1 MSVKG
6 EAAVGFGIIVK
17 GDDVDAISRVV
28 ALGDDFEAESIEG
41 IPGAAGY
48 EHIMIEAAGSMLFG
62 YDKND
67 LVIVTKDTYR
77 EFDIM
82 SSGFA
87 GAFRIDENG
96 VSEAGVN
103 ELRDFCAKVSLDA
116 TPSWVAWNAAF

>member
-6 EAAVGFGIIVK
+6 TAAVGFGIIIK
-17 GDDVDAISRVV
+17 GNDVDAVGRVIE
-28 ALGDDFEAESIEG
+28 LGDEFEADSIEA
-41 IPGAAGY
+41 IPDAAGFQ
-48 EHIMIEAAGSMLFG
+48 HLMIEAAGSLLFG

-67 LVIVTKDTYR
+67 LVIVVKDTYR

-96 VSEAGVN
+96 VSEEGIN
-103 ELRDFCAKVSLDA
+103 ELREFCAKTGLETA
-116 TPSWVAWNAAF
+116 AFWMAWNAAS

>member
-17 GDDVDAISRVV
+17 GDDVDAIDRVIG
-28 ALGDDFEAESIEG
+28 LGDDFEAESIED
-41 IPGAAGY
+41 IPGAAGFQ
-48 EHIMIEAAGSMLFG
+48 HIMIAAAGSLLFG

-67 LVIVTKDTYR
+67 LVIVVKDTYR

-96 VSEAGVN
+96 VSDEGIN
-103 ELRDFCAKVSLDA
+103 ELRDFCAKVSLEP
-116 TPSWVAWNAAF
+116 TPSWVAWNSAI

>member
-17 GDDVDAISRVV
+17 GNNVDAIDRVI

-41 IPGAAGY
+41 IPGAAGFQ
-48 EHIMIEAAGSMLFG
+48 HIIIEAAGSMLFG

-67 LVIVTKDTYR
+67 LVVVVKDTYR
-77 EFDIM
+77 EFNIM

-96 VSEAGVN
+96 VSDEGVN
-103 ELRDFCAKVSLDA
+103 ELRDFCAKTSLDG